1 MVRICCRAHCLASH
15 SLKTRPRSHTEVERV
30 ACTVYVTNIERTV
43 SKEVLLGFFS
53 NLCGACALAW
63 VEERAS
69 DMVWGLAG

>member
-53 NLCGACALAW
+53 NLCGAWKGLGY
-63 VEERAS
+63 
-69 DMVWGLAG
+69 GLAGWLARG